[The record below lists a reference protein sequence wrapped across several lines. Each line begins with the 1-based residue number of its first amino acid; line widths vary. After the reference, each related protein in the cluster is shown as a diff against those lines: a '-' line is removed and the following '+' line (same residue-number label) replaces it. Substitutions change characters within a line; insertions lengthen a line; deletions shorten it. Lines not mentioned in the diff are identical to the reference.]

1 MSIDFNQVLQ
11 DIDKSTLEN
20 IKVKELQNEPMEVIA
35 VDMAIESLAKK
46 LMNYCMTELDVLVK
60 RDGTVL
66 YLDKVTERDVEKI
79 EKKVKSL
86 EMMHGIGLG
95 ATKINRTVAKG
106 IHTGF
111 SAVVP
116 AAKVTSSLV
125 AATLKGAGFA
135 GVKSASVF
143 ANSMSDSLRQS
154 KREIEADEDIQR
166 TWSGIKTRLTAFR
179 TKKKKKN
186 TYASITS
193 MPKDGA
199 EEN

>member
-20 IKVKELQNEPMEVIA
+20 IKVKELSDEPMEVIA
-35 VDMAIESLAKK
+35 VDMAIESLSKK
-46 LMNYCMTELDVLVK
+46 LLNFCMTELDVLVK
-60 RDGTVL
+60 REGTIL
-66 YLDKVTERDVEKI
+66 YIDKATERDIERI

-86 EMMHGIGLG
+86 EMMHGIGIG
-95 ATKINRTVAKG
+95 ASRINRTVSKG

-111 SAVVP
+111 SSVVP
-116 AAKVTSSLV
+116 AAKVTSSLI

-143 ANSMSDSLRQS
+143 ANSMSDSLKQS

-166 TWSGIKTRLTAFR
+166 TWTGIKTRINAFKS
-179 TKKKKKN
+179 KKKKKN
-186 TYASITS
+186 KYASITT
-193 MPKDGA
+193 MPKQS
-199 EEN
+199 ENE